1 MTHRSAH
8 FWCLSKFVSNSSRG
22 SRCRYPRVVWLYPE
36 RRVHP
41 EGAVPVPRG
50 RRVSFVT
57 RAGHGGSAGSRV
69 AAAAASSPASF
80 GCPAGQP
87 SLPAWLP
94 LPQAFPLLLGEGGRR
109 EGVSLLAFLLLS
121 ACSRGSLC
129 HSQVS
134 LFPPQTGST
143 GVSRDGR
150 VEQTP
155 AWLSFLAQHP
165 SVLGWGFPGN
175 MEFNSSPLLFS
186 GVRLCSVLQHWH
198 PNHAGKGDSR
208 VTPQCR
214 AQHRH
219 REFSSRAAVTSWQG
233 LQVSFSPAFIQTLQV
248 LGWAF

>member
-1 MTHRSAH
+1 MSPGLGT
-8 FWCLSKFVSNSSRG
+8 
-22 SRCRYPRVVWLYPE
+22 
-36 RRVHP
+36 
-41 EGAVPVPRG
+41 
-50 RRVSFVT
+50 
-57 RAGHGGSAGSRV
+57 GGSAGSRV

-94 LPQAFPLLLGEGGRR
+94 LPEAFPLLLGEGGREGGGSFFVSFPSPLCLQPGLPVPQPGVLVSPPKR
-109 EGVSLLAFLLLS
+109 EQWGVQGWQGGTNPGLAELPS
-121 ACSRGSLC
+121 
-129 HSQVS
+129 
-134 LFPPQTGST
+134 
-143 GVSRDGR
+143 
-150 VEQTP
+150 
-155 AWLSFLAQHP
+155 AQHP
-165 SVLGWGFPGN
+165 SALGWGFPGN

-186 GVRLCSVLQHWH
+186 GVCLCSVLQHWH

-248 LGWAF
+248 LCLAF